1 MNELAHYSLKVIL
14 TAVFGVMLFAAS
26 SQVSAQNYGAGTYGS
41 CQYGNCSISVSSSG
55 SVDLSVTPTIT
66 GACTVASDT
75 VGVSTS
81 SSMGYTLQLSS
92 TSSETRLLS
101 GENALAAT
109 GGSVGA
115 PESITM
121 NSWGFRVDGGAF
133 GDGPTTAVSSG
144 PALAALFAGV
154 PSNVAPATIAAPSSF
169 RSAPDNTTVWY
180 AACATSAQLAG
191 VYSGSVTYTALV
203 NN

>member
-1 MNELAHYSLKVIL
+1 MNERSHYGLKVIL
-14 TAVFGVMLFAAS
+14 TAVFAVALFVVS
-26 SQVSAQNYGAGTYGS
+26 SQVSAQNYGVGTYGS
-41 CQYGNCSISVSSSG
+41 CQYGSCSISVSSSG

-81 SSMGYTLQLSS
+81 SSTGYTLQLSS
-92 TSSETRLLS
+92 TTSETRLLS

-109 GGSVGA
+109 GGSAGT
-115 PESITM
+115 PEAISM

-144 PALAALFAGV
+144 PATAALFAGV
-154 PSNVAPATIAAPSSF
+154 PSSAAPVTIAAPSSF
-169 RSAPDNTTVWY
+169 RAAPDDTTVWY
-180 AACATSAQLAG
+180 AVCATSAQLAG